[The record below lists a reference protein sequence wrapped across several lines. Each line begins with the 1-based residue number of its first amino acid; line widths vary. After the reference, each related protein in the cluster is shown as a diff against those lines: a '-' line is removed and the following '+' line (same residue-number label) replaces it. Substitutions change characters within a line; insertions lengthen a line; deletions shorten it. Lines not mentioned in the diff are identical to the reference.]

1 MEKSNEASSEDRPS
15 GPVLMCG
22 KTLDAILAGRRGPAA
37 DSGKEP
43 WWVPPAPDAET
54 IVTPSGLGEQLPVAW
69 TVEALERLWN
79 DLYPPINE
87 PFQDE

>member
-1 MEKSNEASSEDRPS
+1 MEESNEASSEDRPY

-22 KTLDAILAGRRGPAA
+22 KTLDEILAGRRGPAA

-43 WWVPPAPDAET
+43 WWVPAVPDFET
-54 IVTPSGLGEQLPVAW
+54 IVTSSDSGEQTPVVW
-69 TVEALERLWN
+69 PVEALERLWN

-87 PFQDE
+87 PPQDE